1 MKEDVAERLI
11 ESAAKLIAENVEL
24 NVLIRN
30 ALAVNETIHAINARI
45 DGILGASRQLEKGV
59 QLDEGRLRQL
69 EEQSAIIK
77 EGLSAFKAT
86 AEGLN
91 TMVQRWE
98 GNAATLDDSVKAVGK
113 KADLCLDRLYD
124 NRSEEGTRWTQTS
137 TFIEGLS
144 RQVSIMW
151 IIHLVTVAVLVVIF
165 IALKSH

>member
-59 QLDEGRLRQL
+59 QLDESRLRQL

-77 EGLSAFKAT
+77 EGLSAFNAT
-86 AEGLN
+86 TEGLN
-91 TMVQRWE
+91 TTMQRWE
-98 GNAATLDDSVKAVGK
+98 GKVDVLDESVKALGK
-113 KADLCLDRLYD
+113 KGDLCLDRQYD
-124 NRSEEGTRWTQTS
+124 NRLEEGTRWAQTS
-137 TFIEGLS
+137 TFIERL
-144 RQVSIMW
+144 RWRVSIMW
-151 IIHLVTVAVLVVIF
+151 IIHVITVAVLVGIF
-165 IALKSH
+165 IALKFH